1 MRNKLGTTCMVL
13 GTVLILVALS
23 LFFRNQRQDQQAGAA
38 SAAVLPQLQHYVEQT
53 QPQTESAPAR
63 EPAAAA
69 SLPEPLDPTMTEVEI
84 DGLAYIATLSIPS
97 LELELPVLSSWDEQR
112 LRIAPCRYAG
122 STKTDDLVIAGHN
135 YRQHFGQLWRL
146 SVGDSIWLEDM
157 DGIRWDYEVAAVESL
172 APDAVEQMTS
182 GEYDLSLFTCTYD
195 GSLRV
200 TIRCERL
207 E

>member
-1 MRNKLGTTCMVL
+1 M
-13 GTVLILVALS
+13 
-23 LFFRNQRQDQQAGAA
+23 
-38 SAAVLPQLQHYVEQT
+38 
-53 QPQTESAPAR
+53 
-63 EPAAAA
+63 
-69 SLPEPLDPTMTEVEI
+69 
-84 DGLAYIATLSIPS
+84 
-97 LELELPVLSSWDEQR
+97 
-112 LRIAPCRYAG
+112 
-122 STKTDDLVIAGHN
+122 
-135 YRQHFGQLWRL
+135 
-146 SVGDSIWLEDM
+146 GDSIWLEDM